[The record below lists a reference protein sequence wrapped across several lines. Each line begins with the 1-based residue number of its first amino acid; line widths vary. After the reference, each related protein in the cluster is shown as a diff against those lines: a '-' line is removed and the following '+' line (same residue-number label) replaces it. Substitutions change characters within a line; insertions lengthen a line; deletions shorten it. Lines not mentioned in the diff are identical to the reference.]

1 MLGHIEPP
9 YQRSLVGDHRHRSI
23 AIVGHIDAVDRW
35 VDGNAPYHSHF
46 INMRPAQP
54 PYNLPADRELLG
66 AIEAVH
72 TRRCAS
78 CHPPQ
83 EVTRADWIDLH
94 RPERSL
100 FLAAPMAK
108 TSAGRKCAQPPYA
121 DATDADYQ
129 AVLKL
134 VDEAVK
140 KAWSAPRRDLLG
152 QLPETPQAQ
161 SQAGTARRAR

>member
-1 MLGHIEPP
+1 LSPEDWL
-9 YQRSLVGDHRHRSI
+9 RLVT
-23 AIVGHIDAVDRW
+23 W
-35 VDGNAPYHSHF
+35 VDGNAPCHSHF
-46 INMRPAQP
+46 INMRPDQP

-72 TRRCAS
+72 ARRCGS
-78 CHPPQ
+78 CHPAQ
-83 EVTRADWIDLH
+83 EVTRSDWIDLH

-100 FLAAPMAK
+100 FLTAPLAK
-108 TSAGRKCAQPPYA
+108 TREGRKCAQPPYA

-140 KAWSAPRRDLLG
+140 NAWSSPRRDLLG
-152 QLPETPQAQ
+152 LLPEAAQTPTQAMNGRL
-161 SQAGTARRAR
+161 AP